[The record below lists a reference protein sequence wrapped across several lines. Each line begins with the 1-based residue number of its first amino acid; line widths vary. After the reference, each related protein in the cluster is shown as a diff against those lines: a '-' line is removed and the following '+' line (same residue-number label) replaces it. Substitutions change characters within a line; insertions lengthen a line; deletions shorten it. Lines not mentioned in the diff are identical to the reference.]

1 MIFFL
6 PLLICLSSPFFVS
19 PLVQGLHVEVAQ
31 EFNDE
36 VFVRSKRSTTG
47 GDICKYKKGDWS
59 QCDQLTQLVTRH
71 DNLKLKASN
80 GDCAST
86 RTLTRNCREEHHQ
99 EGTVTCAFKK
109 SKSVTWTSCL
119 PSGVRQ
125 KVLDLVTQTGKGT
138 CPKQKLLSRKCK
150 DEKKLN
156 EKKDKKKKK
165 KKEKKEEEST
175 EKKAD
180 KKEGKKEDK
189 CSFGDWGSW
198 GDCVKG
204 NQQRIRKVKKGSERP
219 NCQKKA
225 VSNRTCQV

>member
-1 MIFFL
+1 MLFFL
-6 PLLICLSSPFFVS
+6 PLLLVS
-19 PLVQGLHVEVAQ
+19 PLLVQGLHIEVAQ

-36 VFVRSKRSTTG
+36 VLVRSKRSG
-47 GDICKYKKGDWS
+47 SSDVCKYKKGDWS

-71 DNLKLKASN
+71 DKLKLKASS

-99 EGTVTCAFKK
+99 KGIVTCAFKK
-109 SKSVTWTSCL
+109 SKSVPWTSCL

-138 CPKQKLLSRKCK
+138 CPQQKVLSRKCK

-165 KKEKKEEEST
+165 KKE
-175 EKKAD
+175 EKKKSENKAE
-180 KKEGKKEDK
+180 KKEGKKGEKDK
-189 CSFGDWGSW
+189 CSFGDWGGW
-198 GDCVKG
+198 GACVKG
-204 NQQRIRKVKKGSERP
+204 NQQRIRKVTKGSERP
-219 NCQKKA
+219 NCQKKS
-225 VSNRTCQV
+225 VSNRTCQD

>member
-1 MIFFL
+1 MFLFL
-6 PLLICLSSPFFVS
+6 PLLLTS
-19 PLVQGLHVEVAQ
+19 PLLVAPGVQGLHVEVAQ

-36 VFVRSKRSTTG
+36 VLVRSKRSASS
-47 GDICKYKKGDWS
+47 DVCKYKKGDWS

-71 DNLKLKASN
+71 DKLKLKASS

-99 EGTVTCAFKK
+99 KGTVTCAFKK
-109 SKSVTWTSCL
+109 SKSVAWTSCL

-125 KVLDLVTQTGKGT
+125 KVLDLVTQTGTGT

-150 DEKKLN
+150 DEKKSK
-156 EKKDKKKKK
+156 EKKDKRKKK
-165 KKEKKEEEST
+165 KKEKKDEKNSENKAEKR
-175 EKKAD
+175 EGKKAD
-180 KKEGKKEDK
+180 KDK

-198 GDCVKG
+198 GACVKG
-204 NQQRIRKVKKGSERP
+204 NQQRIRKVTKGSEKP

-225 VSNRTCQV
+225 VANRTCQV